1 MPLIRPKSDPATS
14 LRCLLRRGIMIVVK
28 DTVYLENCISFY
40 LCVLICTSILLGQ
53 YERTDQLWK
62 TEFIAYIAFPLTNR

>member
-1 MPLIRPKSDPATS
+1 
-14 LRCLLRRGIMIVVK
+14 MIVVK

-62 TEFIAYIAFPLTNR
+62 TEFIAYIAFLLINR